1 MCDLNERLQG
11 VDRVA
16 VPDEDWRDVELRA
29 LRGTPAPAP
38 RRKLPPILV
47 ATTVTVVSLALLIGA
62 FGGLHRDRSLAS
74 ADNGLIVFTDTGPS
88 PADIPFDNV
97 DVYAWDPATGER
109 ANLTNTPSVA
119 EEGPV
124 WSQDGTKVVFERT
137 SATGAGGDLKTTHD
151 LVVANGDFTD
161 QRVIGTC
168 DTACAQTDSAWSPDD
183 QQIAWTAELRVGDDG
198 YVGALQVY
206 DLPSSTTKTFCD
218 SRTCGFPG
226 QPVWSPDG
234 TRIAFSNTGIYRI
247 PGISVLQGQIW
258 IADVR
263 SGEASRLTPDSCSG
277 LSTYR
282 ACEFDSS
289 PRWSA
294 DGNSVRF
301 VRQVSTGAEQ
311 TKALMEINADGSGER
326 TLTTCGA
333 GDQCAFQPI
342 AQAPDGSR
350 IAYVG
355 RYDTPSL
362 VVLDAETGATD
373 SISLP
378 AGADVGEI
386 AWSPDGSK
394 LAVFAGGRRPDLL
407 LVDPAS
413 GKVDDVLTQASS
425 QGDLAWLP
433 KGAVGPVAEP
443 SDSSATSSSPVASI
457 PDGTIV
463 FGSSSGSAGED
474 DATEIW
480 AVHTDG
486 SDLTPLTDNGAIDM
500 DPALSP
506 DGSRIAFASYRQGD
520 RNTQIYVMNA
530 DGTDQHALT
539 DRRTGAVQPAWSP
552 DGTKIAFV
560 SGAGYGEPGGV
571 FVMNADGTGLELLA
585 EGNAFE
591 PTWSPDGLSI
601 LYALNAK
608 GQTHLWWAD
617 ATCCHTTPTWTLPG
631 DQDEPAVSPDG
642 RTIAF
647 VWSTPAG
654 SAIYTSDVEGGS
666 LNKIGVGRSPSWS
679 PDGKWIAYAH
689 TDDVS
694 GPQIWMV
701 RADGLGATPLTKMP
715 GFVGDSQ
722 IYAITRDPSW
732 GPQT

>member
-1 MCDLNERLQG
+1 M
-11 VDRVA
+11 
-16 VPDEDWRDVELRA
+16 
-29 LRGTPAPAP
+29 
-38 RRKLPPILV
+38 
-47 ATTVTVVSLALLIGA
+47 
-62 FGGLHRDRSLAS
+62 
-74 ADNGLIVFTDTGPS
+74 
-88 PADIPFDNV
+88 
-97 DVYAWDPATGER
+97 
-109 ANLTNTPSVA
+109 
-119 EEGPV
+119 
-124 WSQDGTKVVFERT
+124 
-137 SATGAGGDLKTTHD
+137 
-151 LVVANGDFTD
+151 
-161 QRVIGTC
+161 
-168 DTACAQTDSAWSPDD
+168 
-183 QQIAWTAELRVGDDG
+183 
-198 YVGALQVY
+198 
-206 DLPSSTTKTFCD
+206 
-218 SRTCGFPG
+218 
-226 QPVWSPDG
+226 
-234 TRIAFSNTGIYRI
+234 
-247 PGISVLQGQIW
+247 
-258 IADVR
+258 
-263 SGEASRLTPDSCSG
+263 
-277 LSTYR
+277 
-282 ACEFDSS
+282 
-289 PRWSA
+289 
-294 DGNSVRF
+294 
-301 VRQVSTGAEQ
+301 
-311 TKALMEINADGSGER
+311 
-326 TLTTCGA
+326 
-333 GDQCAFQPI
+333 
-342 AQAPDGSR
+342 
-350 IAYVG
+350 
-355 RYDTPSL
+355 
-362 VVLDAETGATD
+362 
-373 SISLP
+373 
-378 AGADVGEI
+378 
-386 AWSPDGSK
+386 
-394 LAVFAGGRRPDLL
+394 
-407 LVDPAS
+407 
-413 GKVDDVLTQASS
+413 LTQASS

-486 SDLTPLTDNGAIDM
+486 SDLTLLTDNGAIDM

-701 RADGLGATPLTKMP
+701 RADGLAATPLTKMP